1 VADMLTAY
9 ELYTKARM
17 SLFSVETNS
26 QIVELSRITVVNY
39 LENRSIWEELNYYK
53 IHGQLLG
60 KHKMFERWKRNQV
73 IREMN
78 IMDMFKLKM
87 KLEHNLVVVKG
98 RLRKEPNSKYSGYR
112 LERVEEIKAELLQI
126 NQLMNYK

>member
-1 VADMLTAY
+1 MLTAY
-9 ELYTKARM
+9 ELYTKTRM
-17 SLFSVETNS
+17 SLFSVETNA

-53 IHGQLLG
+53 VYGQLLG
-60 KHKMFERWKRNQV
+60 KHKMFERWKRNQQ
-73 IREMN
+73 IREMS

-87 KLEHNLVVVKG
+87 KLEHNLVVVNG
-98 RLRKEPNSKYSGYR
+98 RLRKEPDTKYTGVR
-112 LERVEEIKAELLQI
+112 LERIEEIKAELLQI